1 MMNEIEKY
9 LEAIKKRALGYEYEE
24 VVTLI
29 EETESGTKKKI
40 MRTKKHMPPD
50 ITAARLLLKSSK
62 NNKMSFKEME
72 SEIRGVKESGNS
84 KDKN

>member
-1 MMNEIEKY
+1 MTEENKY

-50 ITAARLLLKSSK
+50 ITAAKLLLKSSK
-62 NNKMSFKEME
+62 QNSMSFKDME
-72 SEIRGVKESGNS
+72 SKIRGVKESGNN
-84 KDKN
+84 KNQN

>member
-1 MMNEIEKY
+1 MTESEKY

-29 EETESGTKKKI
+29 EETEAGTKKKI

-50 ITAARLLLKSSK
+50 IVAAKFLLKSSK
-62 NNKMSFKEME
+62 KDKTTFKDME
-72 SEIRGVKESGNS
+72 SEIRGVKISGDN
-84 KDKN
+84 KDKNQ

>member
-1 MMNEIEKY
+1 MMNESDKY

-40 MRTKKHMPPD
+40 MRTKKHVPPD
-50 ITAARLLLKSSK
+50 IAAAKLLLNSSKKSS
-62 NNKMSFKEME
+62 MTFKEME

-84 KDKN
+84 KD